1 MSHSGYFSH
10 DFDEVKATH
19 YARGAVPSLSQRFT
33 LTMDAITRYVAD
45 AIEAYRFQRRV
56 QRIAR
61 DLSDLDDKTLY
72 DIGLHRWQIWDMAET
87 VARNPGADFH
97 ALRHQL

>member
-10 DFDEVKATH
+10 DLDEVKAMH
-19 YARGAVPSLSQRFT
+19 YARGATPSLSRRFT
-33 LTMDAITRYVAD
+33 ATIDAISQYVAK
-45 AIEAYRFQRRV
+45 AIEAYRIQRRV
-56 QRIAR
+56 ERVAR

-72 DIGLHRWQIWDMAET
+72 DIGLCRWQIRDMAEK
-87 VARNPGADFH
+87 VARNPGADVH

>member
-10 DFDEVKATH
+10 DFNEVEATH
-19 YARGAVPSLSQRFT
+19 HASGTMPSLSRRFA
-33 LTMDAITRYVAD
+33 LTADAIVQSVAN
-45 AIEAYRFQRRV
+45 AIEAYRFQRRA

-61 DLSDLDDKTLY
+61 DLSDLDDKILY
-72 DIGLHRWQIWDMAET
+72 DIGLRRWQIQEMAEK

>member
-1 MSHSGYFSH
+1 MSHSSYFSH
-10 DFDEVKATH
+10 DLDEVKAMH
-19 YARGAVPSLSQRFT
+19 SARGAVPSLSKRFT
-33 LTMDAITRYVAD
+33 LTMDAIARFAAN

-56 QRIAR
+56 ERIAR

-72 DIGLHRWQIWDMAET
+72 DIGLYRWQIRDMAET